1 LNERTK
7 SPPYKAIGLL
17 DQFVHSKIQPSDRKL
32 LQPKVAPSYADPMG
46 DRRKAR
52 SRIRNARAKERWAL
66 ALVLVITCVPLLA
79 TLFAIVS
86 TTEPDLSDFTPINPR
101 VGNYLLL
108 NWSEL
113 REGHLLTPSSVPTE
127 YTDALVQVLGY
138 MTEGDGPTLTG
149 ELIRDFGLLPEVGD
163 ALHPAHGSETRW
175 WPSTFEKG
183 IKSSTRPRLL

>member
-1 LNERTK
+1 
-7 SPPYKAIGLL
+7 
-17 DQFVHSKIQPSDRKL
+17 
-32 LQPKVAPSYADPMG
+32 MG

-149 ELIRDFGLLPEVGD
+149 ELIRDFVLLPEVGD
-163 ALHPAHGSETRW
+163 ALHPANRFGDQMVAVHLREGNQVQYSPKTLVTLWGTFRA
-175 WPSTFEKG
+175 WPGDPTGPKPLYHLEDARAQPADSADIHKYFK
-183 IKSSTRPRLL
+183 